1 MAYVTGSAASFADLQ
16 TAVENAAVAAGW
28 TLSSGVLSKLGCY
41 FKFTNAA
48 TRLQL
53 DGGTGQSGSNLT
65 GANTYGVKMASI
77 TGSAIVFPVNYEIH
91 TFTDPEEI
99 YCVINYNSDFYQTI
113 AFGKSNI
120 PGIGGT
126 GAWFTGSY
134 ESRITETTTSNNRV
148 YMSAQT
154 SSCGSSPYNG
164 MCCPFWF
171 FSGTAGSYHSS
182 FVHCG
187 LDVVG
192 WRTGAN
198 QSLNTGMIGI
208 SYAAGILTALPTLA
222 AQTTILVPVKG
233 IAIRY
238 DNGQTIIANPDN
250 VRYCRIDNIVPGEI
264 VTFGSEQWKVYP
276 MYRKDSTTRDGVSW
290 STGADHS
297 GTWGF
302 AIKYT
307 GT

>member
-16 TAVENAAVAAGW
+16 TALENAAVAAGW
-28 TLSSGVLSKLGCY
+28 TLTSGVLSKLGCY
-41 FKFTNAA
+41 FKLSNTA
-48 TRLQL
+48 TKLQL
-53 DGGTGQSGSNLT
+53 YGGTGQSGSSLT

-77 TGSAIVFPVNYEIH
+77 TGSSIVFPVNYEIH

-99 YCVINYNSDFYQTI
+99 YCIINYNSDFYQTI

-134 ESRITETTTSNNRV
+134 ESRVTETATSNNRV
-148 YMSAQT
+148 YMSAST
-154 SSCGSSPYNG
+154 SSCGTQPFNG
-164 MCCPFWF
+164 VGCPFWF
-171 FSGTAGSYHSS
+171 QQSGGSYYPN

-192 WRTGAN
+192 WRTNAN
-198 QSLNTGMIGI
+198 QSVNTGCYGV

-222 AQTTILVPVKG
+222 AQTTVLVPVKC
-233 IAIRY
+233 IAIRF
-238 DNGQTIIANPDN
+238 DNGRTIIANPDN